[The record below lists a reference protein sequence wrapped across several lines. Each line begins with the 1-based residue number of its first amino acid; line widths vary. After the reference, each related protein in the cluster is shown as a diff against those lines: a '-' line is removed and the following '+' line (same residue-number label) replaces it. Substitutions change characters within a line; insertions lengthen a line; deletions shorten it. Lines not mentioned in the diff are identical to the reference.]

1 MALKAGTL
9 HAAKSARHAID
20 GFIVHDGFYPPSLTI
35 KRHDHELASI
45 CVVLAG
51 SYHESVGRKKQRMAT
66 PGTVIVHPA
75 GEHHA
80 NRHEAVQTR
89 ILTVEIETARL
100 AELRDEIRLFD
111 ESWHRKDDVLAMF
124 GTRVGRSMTHPDA
137 SSALVAESLILELLA
152 AAGRVQRAERHKAPW
167 LTLVRDY
174 LEENTS
180 SVPSMSQL
188 AAVAGVHPVH
198 IARTFK
204 DAFGCS
210 VGTYARRLQVAQA
223 VSLLQAGRESLSAIA
238 DQTGFADQSH
248 MTRTV
253 HAQTGLTPGSWRR
266 HDTQPNVSFVQ
277 DMGKP
282 NT

>member
-1 MALKAGTL
+1 MVLRAGTL
-9 HAAKSARHAID
+9 HAAESTRHTID
-20 GFIVHDGFYPPSLTI
+20 GFIVHDGIYPPSLTI

-51 SYHESVGRKKQRMAT
+51 GYHESVGRKQRMAI

-80 NRHEAVQTR
+80 NRHEAIRTR
-89 ILTVEIETARL
+89 ILTVEIGAVRL
-100 AELRDEIRLFD
+100 AELRDEVRLFD

-124 GTRVGRSMTHPDA
+124 GTRVGRAMRHPDA
-137 SSALVAESLILELLA
+137 SFALVAESLILELVA

-167 LTLVRDY
+167 LTRVRDC
-174 LEENTS
+174 LEENAACT
-180 SVPSMSQL
+180 PSMSQL

-204 DAFGCS
+204 EAFGCS

-223 VSLLQAGRESLSAIA
+223 VALLQAGRESLSAIA
-238 DQTGFADQSH
+238 DQAGFADQSH

-266 HDTQPNVSFVQ
+266 HDTQPANVSFVQ
-277 DMGKP
+277 DIGEP
-282 NT
+282 ST